1 MGTHNHTSSMEGT
14 YTVVE
19 NINFDSFLRVMG
31 VQEETI
37 KKMIQATKQVILK
50 ENADGTWTQETGL
63 RTLTFPINKDFEDSW
78 AGKVA
83 TGLVTLE
90 EGTMVKTYKIGD
102 TTILTETLVLSD
114 NTLTATMV
122 TADGTEAVR
131 KMTR

>member
-1 MGTHNHTSSMEGT
+1 MGRHYHTSSMEGT

-31 VQEETI
+31 VQEEETI
-37 KKMIQATKQVILK
+37 QKMIQATKQVVLK

-63 RTLTFPINKDFEDSW
+63 RTLTFPINKEFEDSW

-90 EGTMVKTYKIGD
+90 KGTMVKTYKIRD
-102 TTILTETLVLSD
+102 TTILT
-114 NTLTATMV
+114 
-122 TADGTEAVR
+122 ADGTDAVR
-131 KMTR
+131 KMTRA